1 MTAFEHLFFHY
12 IIHQILTTIG
22 DNRMNLKEAIVNVAE
37 AIEDLEE
44 IAKDVAHD
52 PNKAEYIAKAM
63 DALEHLKK
71 AAIAVGIDL

>member
-1 MTAFEHLFFHY
+1 
-12 IIHQILTTIG
+12 
-22 DNRMNLKEAIVNVAE
+22 MNLKEAIINVAE
-37 AIEDLEE
+37 AIEDLED